1 MPAEE
6 ERVSKIVD
14 VPVLAR
20 NTLIPL
26 FVTHIRDRAFIDC
39 VLEGHFG
46 TARADS
52 LGAPTVARVDCGPFT
67 AFAGDAAAPALP
79 DLLRSTPVDWV
90 TPEDDAWRSALE
102 RAFVGR
108 IRAIPFV
115 TFSSAALDT
124 DALDRLAHSL
134 PSGYMLLRLYV
145 ELAGRLIAQMKK
157 GWLLESFASL
167 DDFLR
172 RGIGYVVTYGDE
184 IVASASSAVRSS
196 RAIDIDIETATA
208 HRRKGLGT
216 AVGAALALECLVRGI
231 DPLWLASN
239 ETSCR
244 LATKLG
250 YTRGDSYETFE
261 IAAGLP

>member
-1 MPAEE
+1 M
-6 ERVSKIVD
+6 SQIVE
-14 VPVLAR
+14 VPVLSR
-20 NTLIPL
+20 NALIPL
-26 FVTHIRDRAFIDC
+26 FERHIRDRAFIDC

-46 TARADS
+46 TSRADS
-52 LGAPTVARVDCGPFT
+52 LAAPTVARVDCGPFT
-67 AFAGDAAAPALP
+67 AFGGDAAAPAVA
-79 DLLRSTPVDWV
+79 DLIGCAPVDWV
-90 TPEDDAWRSALE
+90 TPETDAWRAALE
-102 RAFVGR
+102 RAFPGR

-124 DALDRLAHSL
+124 SALDRLAHSL
-134 PSGYMLLRLYV
+134 PSGYVLLHLDA

-157 GWLLESFASL
+157 DWLLESYASL

-172 RGIGYVVTYGDE
+172 RGIGYVAACGDE
-184 IVASASSAVRSS
+184 IVATASAAVRSS
-196 RAIDIDIETATA
+196 SAIDIDIETAPA

-231 DPLWLASN
+231 DPLWLAAN

-250 YTRGDSYETFE
+250 YTRGDSYDTFE
-261 IAAGLP
+261 IAPTSEG